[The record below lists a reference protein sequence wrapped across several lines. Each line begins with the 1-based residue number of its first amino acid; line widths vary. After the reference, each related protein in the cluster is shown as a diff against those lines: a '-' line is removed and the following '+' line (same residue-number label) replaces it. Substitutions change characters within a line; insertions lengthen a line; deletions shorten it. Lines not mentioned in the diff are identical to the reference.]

1 MLGYHRTIAQ
11 TVHIGSAF
19 AQNEWKNDR
28 WSFLIGGR
36 LDKHNMMDHVIFSPR
51 ANVRFNP
58 TKDINLRM
66 SYSSGFRAPQAF
78 DEDLHI
84 TAVGGDV
91 AIIQISPDLKEENSQ
106 SVSASV
112 DFYHRFGPLRD
123 VAEFGAVRGVQNPTR
138 YGRGYD
144 VAGRAS
150 GGAQGDA

>member
-1 MLGYHRTIAQ
+1 
-11 TVHIGSAF
+11 
-19 AQNEWKNDR
+19 
-28 WSFLIGGR
+28 
-36 LDKHNMMDHVIFSPR
+36 MMDHVIFSPR

-112 DFYHRFGPLRD
+112 DFYHRFGPVQVNFLVEGFYTDLRN
-123 VAEFGAVRGVQNPTR
+123 VFILEEI
-138 YGRGYD
+138 GRDEDNNLLMERRNGKGCPCDGYQ
-144 VAGRAS
+144 S
-150 GGAQGDA
+150 GG